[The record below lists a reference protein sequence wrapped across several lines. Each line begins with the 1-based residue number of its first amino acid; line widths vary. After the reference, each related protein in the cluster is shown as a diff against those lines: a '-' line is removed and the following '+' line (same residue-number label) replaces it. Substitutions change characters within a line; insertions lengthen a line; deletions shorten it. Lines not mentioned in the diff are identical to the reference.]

1 MAPISVV
8 LVDDHEIVRK
18 GLADL
23 LQLDNTITVVGEAG
37 SAREALDVIPRAR
50 PDVAIVDVRLP
61 DDSGLVV
68 CDRVRRL
75 SPGTQVIMLSSFSD
89 PELQARAIQ
98 AGAAGYLLKEIR
110 TSQIL
115 DAVRQVAGGEPLFD
129 AATKRRILQQ
139 VHSPDSPKQR
149 YATLTNQE
157 RQVLA
162 RVGAGMS
169 NRQIGEEL
177 HLAEKTVKNYLSS
190 VMAKLGVERRTQAAV
205 MYSRGDFGDPKD
217 LV

>member
-23 LQLDNTITVVGEAG
+23 LTVDGDIEVVGQAGTARGAVEAIT
-37 SAREALDVIPRAR
+37 RLN
-50 PDVAIVDVRLP
+50 PDVAVVDVRLP
-61 DDSGLVV
+61 DGSGLSV
-68 CDRVRRL
+68 CEQARDQAPR
-75 SPGTQVIMLSSFSD
+75 TAVIMLSSFSD
-89 PELQARAIQ
+89 AELQARAIQ
-98 AGAAGYLLKEIR
+98 AGAAGYLVKEIR
-110 TSQIL
+110 SSQIL
-115 DAVRQVAGGEPLFD
+115 AAVRKVAGGQPLFD
-129 AATKRRILQQ
+129 PATKRRILQE

-149 YATLTNQE
+149 YATLTTQE

-162 RVGAGMS
+162 RVGLGMS

-190 VMAKLGVERRTQAAV
+190 VMAKLGVQRRTQAAV
-205 MYSRGDFGDPKD
+205 MFSRGDFGDPKD